1 MAFPKLDVV
10 SSLADAYSK
19 DGTDA
24 LIVVGHFD
32 TVDDS
37 ALAEKIAQAKTT
49 DRRVGS
55 DVLLLQ
61 AEGVP
66 GQRLIT
72 APTGP
77 LNRDFDDVRQ
87 VFDAAHKAAK
97 IAQDAGARHPVIA
110 LNNVDINDTRY
121 QQAFLA
127 AYLGVCQS
135 LYQPLEAREAHGEE
149 AIEPTQNVTLVGEL
163 DADWAMAVEAGKRVA
178 RDLAGTEP
186 ERMAPSRFAEYCRQ
200 AFAHTP
206 VKVSVI
212 DDTQQLQHEYP
223 LLAAVGRSSMA
234 VERHRPCVIRLEYH
248 GSQPE
253 RTVMFAGKGIVYD
266 TGGADLK
273 TGGHMAGMSRD
284 KGGAAGVA
292 GFMKT
297 VAELQPEHLN
307 VIAEIGAVRNSIGSD
322 AFVADE
328 IITGH
333 SGKRVRIGNTDAEGR
348 LIMADLLSHL
358 REEAAQADGE
368 HELYTVATLTG
379 HAALA
384 KGPYSALVPNGHAR
398 RQKLPEALF
407 EAGET
412 YGDPTEISWSRR
424 EDFDF
429 VKGRTL
435 CDDLLSSNNG
445 PSATTPRGHQ
455 FPMAFLVGVSGLDN
469 HGIDSSRPLSYIHVD
484 IAGSGVEGGD
494 WQHGKPTA
502 APVTCLAGHYLK
514 K

>member
-24 LIVVGHFD
+24 LIVIGHFD
-32 TVDDS
+32 TIDDS
-37 ALAEKIAQAKTT
+37 ALAEKIQQAKTT
-49 DRRVGS
+49 DQRVGS

-61 AEGVP
+61 SEGVP
-66 GQRLIT
+66 GQRLVT

-127 AYLGVCQS
+127 AYLGVGQS

-149 AIEPTQNVTLVGEL
+149 AIEPTENVTLVGEL

-186 ERMAPSRFAEYCRQ
+186 ERMAPPRFAEYCRQ

-212 DDTQQLQHEYP
+212 DDSQQLQHEYP

-307 VIAEIGAVRNSIGSD
+307 VVAEIGAVRNSIGSD

-398 RQKLPEALF
+398 RQKLPDALF
-407 EAGET
+407 DAGET

-469 HGIDSSRPLSYIHVD
+469 HGIDSSRPLSYIHID

>member
-24 LIVVGHFD
+24 LIVIGHFD
-32 TVDDS
+32 TIDDS
-37 ALAEKIAQAKTT
+37 ALAEKIQQAKTT
-49 DRRVGS
+49 DQRVGS

-66 GQRLIT
+66 GQRLVT

-127 AYLGVCQS
+127 AYLGVGQS

-149 AIEPTQNVTLVGEL
+149 AIEPTENVTLVGEL

-186 ERMAPSRFAEYCRQ
+186 ERMAPPRFAEYCRQ

-212 DDTQQLQHEYP
+212 DDSQQLQHEYP

-307 VIAEIGAVRNSIGSD
+307 VVAEIGAVRNSIGSD

-398 RQKLPEALF
+398 RQKLPDALF
-407 EAGET
+407 DAGET

-469 HGIDSSRPLSYIHVD
+469 HGIDSSRPLSYIHID

>member
-1 MAFPKLDVV
+1 MAFPTLNVV

-24 LIVVGHFD
+24 LITIGHFE

-37 ALAEKIAQAKTT
+37 ALAEKIKQAKAT
-49 DRRVGS
+49 DNRVGS
-55 DVLLLQ
+55 EVLLLQ
-61 AEGVP
+61 TEGVP

-87 VFDAAHKAAK
+87 IFDAAHKAAK
-97 IAQDAGARHPVIA
+97 VAQDAGANHPVIA
-110 LNNVDINDTRY
+110 LNNVDVNDKRY

-135 LYQPLEAREAHGEE
+135 LYQPLEAREAHGED

-186 ERMAPSRFAEYCRQ
+186 ERMAPPRFAEYCRQ

-206 VKVSVI
+206 IKVSVI
-212 DDTQQLQHEYP
+212 DDSQQLQHEYP

-234 VERHRPCVIRLEYH
+234 VERHRPCVIRLEYQ

-297 VAELQPEHLN
+297 VAELKPEHLN
-307 VIAEIGAVRNSIGSD
+307 VVAEIGAVRNSIGSD

-398 RQKLPEALF
+398 RQKLPDALF

-429 VKGRTL
+429 VKGHTL

-469 HGIDSSRPLSYIHVD
+469 HGIDSSRPLNYIHID

-502 APVTCLAGHYLK
+502 SPVTCLAGHYLK

>member
-1 MAFPKLDVV
+1 MAFAKLNSVE
-10 SSLADAYSK
+10 SLTAAQQNEH
-19 DGTDA
+19 TDA
-24 LIVVGHFD
+24 LIVIGHFAD
-32 TVDDS
+32 VEQPE
-37 ALAEKIAQAKTT
+37 LADAIQTAQAT
-49 DRRVGS
+49 DQRVG
-55 DVLLLQ
+55 DETLLIMQ
-61 AEGVP
+61 SGVP
-66 GQRLIT
+66 GNRLVV

-87 VFDAAHKAAK
+87 IFDAAGEAAK
-97 IAQDAGARHPVIA
+97 IAQRAGARHPIVM
-110 LNNVDINDTRY
+110 LNAVDINDERY
-121 QQAFLA
+121 QQAHLA
-127 AYLGVCQS
+127 AYLGFCQA
-135 LYQPLEAREAHGEE
+135 LYQPLEAREAHGED
-149 AIEPTQNVTLVGEL
+149 AIEPTKEVTLVGAL
-163 DADWAMAVEAGKRVA
+163 DSQWAMAVEAGKRVA

-186 ERMAPSRFAEYCRQ
+186 ERMAPPRFAEYCRQ
-200 AFAHTP
+200 AFAHTA

-212 DDTQQLQHEYP
+212 DDLQQLQHEYP
-223 LLAAVGRSSMA
+223 LAAAVGRASNE
-234 VERHRPCVIRLEYH
+234 VERHRPCVIRLEYK
-248 GSQPE
+248 GSKPE

-273 TGGHMAGMSRD
+273 VGGHMAGMSRD
-284 KGGAAGVA
+284 KGGAAAVA
-292 GFMKT
+292 GFVKT
-297 VAELQPEHLN
+297 VAEVSPEHLN

-348 LIMADLLSHL
+348 LVMADLLSHL
-358 REEAAQADGE
+358 RAEAAASE
-368 HELYTVATLTG
+368 LPSELYTVATLTG
-379 HAALA
+379 HAALS

-398 RQKLPEALF
+398 RQQLAQQLF
-407 EAGET
+407 ETGEV
-412 YGDPTEISWSRR
+412 YGDPAEISWSRR

-455 FPMAFLVGVSGLDN
+455 FPMAFLSGVSGLDE
-469 HGIDSSRPLSYIHVD
+469 HGIDSDKPLSYIHVD

-502 APVTCLAGHYLK
+502 APVTCLAAHYLK
-514 K
+514 R

>member
-32 TVDDS
+32 IVDDS

-49 DRRVGS
+49 DQRVGS
-55 DVLLLQ
+55 DVLLLR

-66 GQRLIT
+66 GQRLVT

-149 AIEPTQNVTLVGEL
+149 AIEPTQNVTLIGEL

-186 ERMAPSRFAEYCRQ
+186 ERMAPPRFAEYCRQ

-398 RQKLPEALF
+398 RQKLPDALF
-407 EAGET
+407 AAGET

>member
-24 LIVVGHFD
+24 LIVVGHFAA
-32 TVDDS
+32 VDDS

-55 DVLLLQ
+55 DVLLIQ

-66 GQRLIT
+66 GQRLVT

-186 ERMAPSRFAEYCRQ
+186 ERMAPPRFAEYCRQ

-212 DDTQQLQHEYP
+212 DDSQQLQHEYP

-469 HGIDSSRPLSYIHVD
+469 HGIDSSRPLSYVHVD

>member
-1 MAFPKLDVV
+1 MAFAQLQIV

-19 DGTDA
+19 DGADA
-24 LIVVGHFD
+24 LILIGNFD
-32 TVDDS
+32 SIDDS
-37 ALAEKIAQAKTT
+37 ALAETIQQAQIT
-49 DRRVGS
+49 DQRVGKQP
-55 DVLLLQ
+55 LLLK
-61 AEGVP
+61 ADGVP
-66 GQRLIT
+66 GQRLVA

-87 VFDAAHKAAK
+87 VFDAAHAAAK
-97 IAQDAGARHPVIA
+97 VAQDAGARHPVIA
-110 LNNVDINDTRY
+110 LNNVNVNDERY

-127 AYLGVCQS
+127 AYLGFCQA

-149 AIEPTQNVTLVGEL
+149 AIEPTQNVILVGEL
-163 DADWAMAVEAGKRVA
+163 DAEWAMAVEAGKRVA

-186 ERMAPSRFAEYCRQ
+186 ERMAPPKFAEYCRQ
-200 AFAHTP
+200 AFAHTS
-206 VKVSVI
+206 VKVTVI
-212 DDTQQLQHEYP
+212 DDYQQLQHEYP

-248 GSQPE
+248 GNNPE

-292 GFMKT
+292 GFLKT
-297 VAELQPEHLN
+297 VSELQPEHLN

-358 REEAAQADGE
+358 REEAAKSDGE

-379 HAALA
+379 HAALS

-398 RQKLPEALF
+398 RQNLAQALF
-407 EAGET
+407 NAGET

-445 PSATTPRGHQ
+445 PSAATPRGHQ
-455 FPMAFLVGVSGLDN
+455 FPMAFLTGVSGLDN
-469 HGIDSSRPLSYIHVD
+469 HGIDSEHPISYIHID

>member
-24 LIVVGHFD
+24 LIVIGHFD
-32 TVDDS
+32 TIDDS
-37 ALAEKIAQAKTT
+37 ALAEKIQQAKTT
-49 DRRVGS
+49 DQRVGS

-66 GQRLIT
+66 GQRLVT

-149 AIEPTQNVTLVGEL
+149 AIEPTENVTLVGEL

-186 ERMAPSRFAEYCRQ
+186 ERMAPPRFAEYCRQ

-212 DDTQQLQHEYP
+212 DDSQQLQHEYP

-234 VERHRPCVIRLEYH
+234 VERHRPCVIRMEYH

-307 VIAEIGAVRNSIGSD
+307 VVAEIGAVRNSIGSD

-398 RQKLPEALF
+398 RQKLPDALF

-412 YGDPTEISWSRR
+412 YGDPTEISLSRR

-469 HGIDSSRPLSYIHVD
+469 HGIDSSRPLSYIHID

>member
-127 AYLGVCQS
+127 TYLGVCQS

-186 ERMAPSRFAEYCRQ
+186 ERMAPPRFAEYCRQ

>member
-24 LIVVGHFD
+24 LIVIRHFD
-32 TVDDS
+32 TIDHS
-37 ALAEKIAQAKTT
+37 ALAEKIQQAKTT
-49 DRRVGS
+49 DQRVGS

-66 GQRLIT
+66 GQRLVT

-149 AIEPTQNVTLVGEL
+149 AIESTENVTLVGEL

-186 ERMAPSRFAEYCRQ
+186 ERMAPPRFAEYCRQ

-212 DDTQQLQHEYP
+212 DDSQQLQY
-223 LLAAVGRSSMA
+223 
-234 VERHRPCVIRLEYH
+234 
-248 GSQPE
+248 
-253 RTVMFAGKGIVYD
+253 
-266 TGGADLK
+266 
-273 TGGHMAGMSRD
+273 
-284 KGGAAGVA
+284 
-292 GFMKT
+292 
-297 VAELQPEHLN
+297 EL
-307 VIAEIGAVRNSIGSD
+307 S
-322 AFVADE
+322 
-328 IITGH
+328 
-333 SGKRVRIGNTDAEGR
+333 
-348 LIMADLLSHL
+348 LIH
-358 REEAAQADGE
+358 
-368 HELYTVATLTG
+368 
-379 HAALA
+379 
-384 KGPYSALVPNGHAR
+384 
-398 RQKLPEALF
+398 
-407 EAGET
+407 
-412 YGDPTEISWSRR
+412 I
-424 EDFDF
+424 
-429 VKGRTL
+429 
-435 CDDLLSSNNG
+435 
-445 PSATTPRGHQ
+445 
-455 FPMAFLVGVSGLDN
+455 
-469 HGIDSSRPLSYIHVD
+469 
-484 IAGSGVEGGD
+484 
-494 WQHGKPTA
+494 
-502 APVTCLAGHYLK
+502 
-514 K
+514 